1 MAVEFTVERF
11 FSLRDEY
18 EKLCKTHDK
27 GPETFTRLESI
38 EDQVLSCA
46 RYLAAHEENVD
57 AMVWLC
63 DQRLYGT
70 CRTELNPDQFEEYL
84 VFASG
89 KDHLQGTRL
98 LAKHYYG
105 WDKVI
110 SAAQIDR
117 KKAMELFEKAAATG
131 DAESR
136 YDLALVLLEGD
147 NDAKDADRAKR
158 LLQELMDQSYTP
170 AFFSYFA
177 KFFLMSESIREV
189 PHEGLSYL
197 LKGLETMEQGVTE
210 CADWFKERISY
221 YAGLC
226 FAEGLGCEKDI
237 EKAIHLMKKSAEI
250 TPYGDAYFW
259 LKNKGLERLVE
270 LPSPPSQDHHET
282 PSDAKPSIYS
292 PGSFGGDGV
301 AKSSAEGDSPEFYE
315 TRIDLEKPL
324 TFINFGDS
332 KGRDAGKKALEIR
345 PDLTKDDLDKILLPF
360 EKLVGLDNVK
370 EQVRALFYMVLA
382 DSRRRSQG
390 IVSGY
395 RPSLHMVFSGN
406 PGTGKT
412 TVARL
417 VGEILKKLGYL
428 KRGHVVEVDRSKLV
442 GEYIG
447 QSEHITAEIIKR
459 ARDGVLFVDEAYDL
473 EVPDSYR
480 EYGHHIIAMIMKAME
495 DQRNN
500 MVVIFAGF
508 KNEMKWFIESNAGLR
523 SRISA
528 FVDFPDYT
536 DEELL
541 EIFKIYCK
549 NLSYTLAEES
559 ADKIRGVLKNME
571 PGRKDKFGNARGMR
585 NLFDETV
592 IKQARRVVEQDVT
605 EKDALVLILPEDVP
619 GTYTPGS
626 TDGKI
631 AYLSSR
637 R

>member
-18 EKLCKTHDK
+18 EKLCKASDK
-27 GPETFTRLESI
+27 GPDGFTRLESL

-46 RYLAAHEENVD
+46 KYLAENESNIE

-63 DQRLYGT
+63 DQRLYGS
-70 CRTELNPDQFEEYL
+70 CRTDLNPDQFVSYL
-84 VFASG
+84 TAAVE
-89 KDHLQGTRL
+89 KNHLQATRL

-105 WDKVI
+105 WDKII
-110 SAAQIDR
+110 SPAQIDR
-117 KKAMELFEKAAATG
+117 EKAMALFEKAAET
-131 DAESR
+131 DDRESR
-136 YDLALVLLEGD
+136 YDLALVLLEEE
-147 NDAKDADRAKR
+147 NDKADAERAKS
-158 LLQELMDQSYTP
+158 LLKKLMDEFYPP

-177 KFFLMSESIREV
+177 KFYMMSGSLKDV
-189 PHEGLSYL
+189 PVEGFSCLHQGMEAL
-197 LKGLETMEQGVTE
+197 DKGQHE
-210 CADWFKERISY
+210 CAEWFRERLTY
-221 YAGLC
+221 YTALC
-226 FAEGLGCEKDI
+226 YAEGLGCDKDI
-237 EKAIHLMKKSAEI
+237 EKAIHLMKRSAEI
-250 TPYGDAYFW
+250 TAYGDAYFW
-259 LKNKGLERLVE
+259 LKNKGLERLIE
-270 LPSPPSQDHHET
+270 PAPIGQDSGAPESGIENK
-282 PSDAKPSIYS
+282 PAIFAAGAYGESAAKPS
-292 PGSFGGDGV
+292 DL
-301 AKSSAEGDSPEFYE
+301 DSPEFYE

-324 TFINFGDS
+324 TFINFGDT
-332 KGRDAGKKALEIR
+332 KGREAAKRAAEIR
-345 PDLTKDDLDKILLPF
+345 PDLTKADLEDILKPF
-360 EKLVGLDNVK
+360 DSLVGLENVK

-382 DSRRRSQG
+382 DSRRRAQG
-390 IVSGY
+390 IISGY
-395 RPSLHMVFSGN
+395 RPSLHMVFAGN

-428 KRGHVVEVDRSKLV
+428 KRGHVVEVDRSKLI

-447 QSEHITAEIIKR
+447 QSEQITAEILKR

-480 EYGHHIIAMIMKAME
+480 DYGHHIITMIVKAME

-528 FVDFPDYT
+528 FIDFPDYT
-536 DEELL
+536 DEELVD
-541 EIFKIYCK
+541 IFAIYCK
-549 NLSYTLAEES
+549 NLSYSLSGEAKE
-559 ADKIRGVLKNME
+559 KIKGVLKAME

-605 EKDALVLILPEDVP
+605 DKDELVRILPEDVP

-631 AYLSSR
+631 AYLSTR

>member
-1 MAVEFTVERF
+1 MAAEFTVERF

-18 EKLCKTHDK
+18 ERLCKAHDK
-27 GPETFTRLESI
+27 GPDGFTRLESI

-46 RYLAAHEENVD
+46 KYLAEHEENVD
-57 AMVWLC
+57 ARVWLC

-70 CRTELNPDQFEEYL
+70 CRTELNPDQFEKYL
-84 VFASG
+84 VFAAG

-105 WDKVI
+105 WDKII
-110 SAAQIDR
+110 SPAQIDR
-117 KKAMELFEKAAATG
+117 TKAMDLFEKAAATG
-131 DAESR
+131 DLESR
-136 YDLALVLLEGD
+136 YDLALVLLEAEEGKTD
-147 NDAKDADRAKR
+147 TARAR
-158 LLQELMDQSYTP
+158 RILQDLMDESYPP

-177 KFFLMSESIREV
+177 KFFLMSGSIKEI
-189 PHEGLSYL
+189 PKEGYAHLNNGIQA
-197 LKGLETMEQGVTE
+197 LKDGKHE
-210 CADWFKERISY
+210 CADWFRERLTY
-221 YAGLC
+221 YTALC
-226 FAEGLGCEKDI
+226 NAEGYGCEKDV
-237 EKAIHLMKKSAEI
+237 EKAIHLMKQSAEI

-270 LPSPPSQDHHET
+270 LPPVPGQDHAET
-282 PSDAKPSIYS
+282 PPDTKPTIFS

-301 AKSSAEGDSPEFYE
+301 AKSSTEGDSPEFYE

-324 TFINFGDS
+324 TFINFGDA
-332 KGRDAGKKALEIR
+332 KGREAGKRALDIR

-360 EKLVGLDNVK
+360 EKMVGLENVK

-447 QSEHITAEIIKR
+447 QSEHITAEILKR

-480 EYGHHIIAMIMKAME
+480 DYGHHIIAMIMKAME

-508 KNEMKWFIESNAGLR
+508 KDEMKWFIESNAGLR

-528 FVDFPDYT
+528 FVDFPDYS
-536 DEELL
+536 DEELVN
-541 EIFKIYCK
+541 IFGIYCT
-549 NLSYTLAEES
+549 NLSYTLSEE
-559 ADKIRGVLKNME
+559 ARDKLRSVLKAME

-605 EKDALVLILPEDVP
+605 DKDDLVRILPEDVP

-631 AYLSSR
+631 AYLASR